1 MLEIIDKELFFVIIS
16 PFMLSD
22 QVDRFNVINYLTDLV
37 MNKTKNRIKNTR

>member
-22 QVDRFNVINYLTDLV
+22 QVDRFNGINYLTDLV